1 MFQAIARKLL
11 AHLGVKLLALLG
23 VKYKLS
29 SKKEAGLNEFK
40 PVFYF
45 ADNDLVQLVDVFGA
59 EKSGLFTCRIKS

>member
-23 VKYKLS
+23 VKSKLS

-40 PVFYF
+40 P
-45 ADNDLVQLVDVFGA
+45 A
-59 EKSGLFTCRIKS
+59 SLFCCDPLLNLNL